1 MATANTFLKNP
12 NGLNQKKVHLAYGYD
27 VPAVGNRYVCTR
39 MDIKGKELIP
49 HLTNLSTVREV
60 SQLGENIFLAT
71 TENSDNIVI
80 TNPRN
85 TFFALID
92 HTPQV
97 LEKLK
102 CKRLIY
108 SNSQNVAIQPCTTST
123 VLEVS
128 YIDGLF
134 RVRTSSSSTYFCIK

>member
-1 MATANTFLKNP
+1 M
-12 NGLNQKKVHLAYGYD
+12 AYGYD

>member
-12 NGLNQKKVHLAYGYD
+12 NGSNQKKVHLAYGYD

-39 MDIKGKELIP
+39 LDIKGKELIP

-60 SQLGENIFLAT
+60 SQLGENIFLVNT
-71 TENSDNIVI
+71 GNSDNVVI

-123 VLEVS
+123 AIEVS
-128 YIDGLF
+128 YINGLF
-134 RVRTSSSSTYFCIK
+134 RVRTSANSTYLCIA